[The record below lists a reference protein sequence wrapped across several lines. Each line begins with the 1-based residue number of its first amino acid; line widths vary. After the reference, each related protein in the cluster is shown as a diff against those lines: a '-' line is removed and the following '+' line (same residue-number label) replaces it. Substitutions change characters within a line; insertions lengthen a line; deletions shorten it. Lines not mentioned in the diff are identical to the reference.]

1 MAKPNYAFEKRQKEL
16 AKKQKKQKKLEQRK
30 SAGSDEAAPETEAE
44 VSLDDAVAESG
55 SVPAAG

>member
-1 MAKPNYAFEKRQKEL
+1 L
-16 AKKQKKQKKLEQRK
+16 KKQKKQKKLEQRK
-30 SAGSDEAAPETEAE
+30 SAGSDEAAPETDAE